1 MSNDLQRQ
9 CDALQHLKQKID
21 YDLQNLKVQEL
32 GYKQEKDQQSGYIE
46 KNKHALDGYK
56 DALEMQTKK
65 MRKAVDNYKNKITDL
80 QENINGFST
89 IKDVLY
95 RHGKGDDFI
104 NNLLN
109 PNEMGDG
116 GGGGGDDQKYDND
129 EQTAGY
135 DNDDNNDD
143 NDSWGDGGGNKNYWE
158 NNQQQQPYNQQRGGG
173 GRGGGNN
180 QRRGGGGR
188 GRGGRN
194 QS

>member
-46 KNKHALDGYK
+46 KNKQALDGYK

-80 QENINGFST
+80 QGNINGFST
-89 IKDVLY
+89 IKENLY
-95 RHGKGDDFI
+95 RHGKGDNFI

-109 PNEMGDG
+109 ANEMGDG

-129 EQTAGY
+129 EQTVGY
-135 DNDDNNDD
+135 DNDDNAD
-143 NDSWGDGGGNKNYWE
+143 NDSWGDGGDKNYWV

-173 GRGGGNN
+173 GNN
-180 QRRGGGGR
+180 QRRRGGGR
-188 GRGGRN
+188 GHGGRN